1 MQKSSG
7 CALPWGAGGFGEG
20 EKICDRFP
28 PIAIYDDFGTRG
40 AGGALGGPL
49 EALGAE
55 EKKIC
60 DRFPPIAIY
69 DGFGTGGA
77 GGAGRRWGRWEALEG
92 GALGRRWDRAKKTPK
107 ICFACG
113 ALEKD
118 TKKKIPPAAGF

>member
-1 MQKSSG
+1 MQKSSAV
-7 CALPWGAGGFGEG
+7 CASLGRWGLGW

-28 PIAIYDDFGTRG
+28 PLAIYDGFGTRGAGG

-55 EKKIC
+55 EKFFC

-92 GALGRRWDRAKKTPK
+92 GALGRRWDRAKKTPN
-107 ICFACG
+107 FFFDCG

-118 TKKKIPPAAGF
+118 T